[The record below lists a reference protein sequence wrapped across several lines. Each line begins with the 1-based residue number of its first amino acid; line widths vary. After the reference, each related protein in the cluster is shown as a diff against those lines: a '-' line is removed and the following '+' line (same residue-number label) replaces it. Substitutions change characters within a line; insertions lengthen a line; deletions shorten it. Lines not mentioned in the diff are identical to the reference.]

1 MITSVLLGGRVSG
14 PAEVV
19 VVSSPTFFAIG
30 AGWLLARLKRARLVV
45 EVRDLWPAI
54 FSELGVLTSRPV
66 IRLLERL
73 ELAAYAAADTVI
85 VVSDGFR
92 ANLIARG
99 VPADKVHTIRNG
111 VCPGEFDPDAPADAR
126 LRARLGARPGDCL
139 VLYAGTH
146 GISQGLT
153 SVADAAARLAGEAI
167 RFAFVG
173 EGADKQRLRHRVAE
187 LGLDHVTLLPGIPHE
202 QVPALLA
209 AADVCL
215 VPLRDVPLFSSF
227 IPSKMFEYL
236 AAGKPVV
243 GSVAGEAAQI
253 LREAGACVVPP
264 ADSEALAAA
273 IRALAADPRRRQ
285 AVGRQGRCYVEK
297 YFDRGTLAR
306 LYRKLLDSPG
316 GRR

>member
-1 MITSVLLGGRVSG
+1 MITSVLLGGRASG
-14 PAEVV
+14 PADVV
-19 VVSSPTFFAIG
+19 VVSSPTFFSIG

-54 FSELGVLTSRPV
+54 FTELGVLTSRPL

-92 ANLIARG
+92 ANLVGRG

-111 VCPGEFDPDAPADAR
+111 VRLGEFDPGAPADAG
-126 LRARLGARPGDCL
+126 LRARLGAGPGDCL

-153 SVADAAARLAGEAI
+153 SVADAAARLTGRRSDSPSSARARTSSRCGT
-167 RFAFVG
+167 G
-173 EGADKQRLRHRVAE
+173 SPSS
-187 LGLDHVTLLPGIPHE
+187 GLTNVTLLPGVSHE
-202 QVPALLA
+202 EVPGLLA
-209 AADVCL
+209 AADICL

-243 GSVAGEAAQI
+243 GAVAGEAAQI
-253 LREAGACVVPP
+253 LHEAGACVVPP
-264 ADSEALAAA
+264 ADSGALAAA
-273 IRALAADPRRRQ
+273 IQALAADPPRRQ
-285 AVGRQGRCYVEK
+285 AIGRQARCYVEK
-297 YFDRGTLAR
+297 YFDRGALAR
-306 LYRKLLDSPG
+306 LYRKLIDSPG
-316 GRR
+316 GQP